1 MSMFDYRM
9 IIEGQS
15 NNNEAGKRGWPHWPD
30 TLVASLFIFSCS
42 ELGKY
47 IIYIYYIIYYIYYIY
62 YILYIIYYI
71 YYMYPFFSNI
81 TQLLRIQYQYI
92 SVLSLGSSIASA
104 VPGPLRPLAGI
115 DHAAEQGPHLTR
127 KVFISHTKP
136 QLPGQL

>member
-47 IIYIYYIIYYIYYIY
+47 IIYIYILCIIY
-62 YILYIIYYI
+62 YILYILYI
-71 YYMYPFFSNI
+71 LYISFFSNI
-81 TQLLRIQYQYI
+81 TQLLRIQYEYI